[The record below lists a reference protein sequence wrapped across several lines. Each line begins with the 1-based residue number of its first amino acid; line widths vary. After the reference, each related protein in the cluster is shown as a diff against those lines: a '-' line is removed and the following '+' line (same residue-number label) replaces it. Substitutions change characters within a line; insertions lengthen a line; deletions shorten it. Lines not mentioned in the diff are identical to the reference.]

1 MTLLP
6 WPLTRTTF
14 LFSAT
19 GPARRI
25 CHLSLTLWFT
35 NNRYDKVFP
44 MMAGLKRM
52 SAIAKREMYCRVP
65 SRSAAAPE
73 PENAAISASESW
85 LQLRLPV
92 ASDPT
97 VQAAYKLHAVAN
109 GVRVGKIMEVATD
122 TCES

>member
-1 MTLLP
+1 
-6 WPLTRTTF
+6 
-14 LFSAT
+14 
-19 GPARRI
+19 
-25 CHLSLTLWFT
+25 
-35 NNRYDKVFP
+35 

-52 SAIAKREMYCRVP
+52 SAMAKREMYCRVP

-73 PENAAISASESW
+73 PQNDAAISASESW